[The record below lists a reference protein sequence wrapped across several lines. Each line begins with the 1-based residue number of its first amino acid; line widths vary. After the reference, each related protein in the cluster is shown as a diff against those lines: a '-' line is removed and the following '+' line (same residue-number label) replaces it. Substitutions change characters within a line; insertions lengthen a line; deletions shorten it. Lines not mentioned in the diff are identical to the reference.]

1 MHQEAMMADVLLL
14 SHKDMA
20 PLRNDLAS
28 MDGALKAV
36 EDAVVANYKG
46 EVRQGNLVDRRPGE
60 FEGIR
65 LALLAGDET
74 LSGLRIFG
82 NPPHTRAFM
91 LFDGETREM
100 RALLDYGVLN
110 SLRVGAIAGVAAKHL
125 APKGARTLGLIGSGW
140 QAPPQVAAMRRGVP
154 SLNRIKVFSPTQAH
168 RESFATKM
176 TEWLGIQVEPVT
188 SVKEALADADI
199 VDLCA
204 PGHFDVREP
213 LYEPDWVQ
221 PGALV
226 VAMGGNQSPGDFVA
240 KARVVANR
248 PNDPM
253 TGIGRIEPYGALLKS
268 GQLKAD
274 DVTELGAVIVDSAD
288 PRRTPDD
295 SVVFHLEGGTA
306 HDLFV
311 ATWGYEWAIERGLG
325 TTFDLR
331 EGEPDGH

>member
-1 MHQEAMMADVLLL
+1 MADVLLL
-14 SHKDMA
+14 SHKDMT
-20 PLRNDLAS
+20 PLRSDLAS

-46 EVRQGNLVDRRPGE
+46 DVRQGNIVDRRPGE

-65 LALLAGDET
+65 LALLAGDNT

-125 APKGARTLGLIGSGW
+125 APKGAKTLGLIGSGW

-154 SLNRIKVFSPTQAH
+154 SLERIRVFSPTQAN
-168 RESFATKM
+168 RESFAART
-176 TEWLGIQVEPVT
+176 TDWLGIPVEPVG
-188 SVKEALADADI
+188 SVQEALDGADI

-213 LYEPDWVQ
+213 LYEPDWVR

-253 TGIGRIEPYGALLKS
+253 TGIGRIEPYGALLKA
-268 GQLKAD
+268 GQLKAE
-274 DVTELGAVIVDSAD
+274 DVTELGAVIVDGAD

-325 TTFDLR
+325 TTFDFR
-331 EGEPDGH
+331 EGEPGGH

>member
-1 MHQEAMMADVLLL
+1 MAGAILLT
-14 SHKDMA
+14 HKDMA
-20 PLRNDLAS
+20 PLREDLAS

-36 EDAVVANYKG
+36 EDAVVANFKG
-46 EVRQGNLVDRRPGE
+46 DVRQGNIVDRRPGE

-125 APKGARTLGLIGSGW
+125 APKGARTLGLVGSGW
-140 QAPPQVAAMRRGVP
+140 QAPPQVAAMCRGVP
-154 SLNRIKVFSPTQAH
+154 SLERIKVFSPTQAN
-168 RESFATKM
+168 RESFAHRM
-176 TEWLGIQVEPVT
+176 TGWLGIPVDPVG
-188 SVKEALADADI
+188 SVQEALDGADI

-213 LYEPDWVQ
+213 LYEPDWVK
-221 PGALV
+221 PGAVV
-226 VAMGGNQSPGDFVA
+226 VAMAANQSPEAFVA
-240 KARVVANR
+240 GARVVANR

-253 TGIGRIEPYGALLKS
+253 TGIGRIEPYGALLRD
-268 GQLKAD
+268 GRLKAE
-274 DVTELGAVIVDSAD
+274 DVTELGAVIVEGAN
-288 PRRTPDD
+288 PRRSAED

-311 ATWGYEWAIERGLG
+311 ATWGYEWALERGLG
-325 TTFDLR
+325 TPFNLR
-331 EGEPDGH
+331 EGEPEAH

>member
-1 MHQEAMMADVLLL
+1 MADVLLL
-14 SHKDMA
+14 SHKDMT
-20 PLRNDLAS
+20 PLRSDLAS

-46 EVRQGNLVDRRPGE
+46 GVRQGNIVDRRPGE

-65 LALLAGDET
+65 LALLAGDDT

-125 APKGARTLGLIGSGW
+125 APKGAKTLGLIGSGW

-154 SLNRIKVFSPTQAH
+154 SLERIKVFSPTQAN
-168 RESFATKM
+168 RESFATRM
-176 TEWLGIQVEPVT
+176 TDWLGIPVEPVG
-188 SVKEALADADI
+188 SVQEALDDADI

-213 LYEPDWVQ
+213 LYEPDWVR

-268 GQLKAD
+268 GQLQAE
-274 DVTELGAVIVDSAD
+274 DVTELGAVIVDNAD
-288 PRRTPDD
+288 PRRTEDD
-295 SVVFHLEGGTA
+295 SIVFHLEGGTA

-325 TTFDLR
+325 TTFDFR
-331 EGEPDGH
+331 EGEPEATH